1 MKLARGALALV
12 VATLASTAPGPLR
25 AAQPLGPRL
34 AVEPAG
40 FDFGRVLQHR
50 ALRTEF
56 RVRNFGDGELVLSA
70 LRSDCDCAA
79 ALLEADARRLAP
91 GQSATLEVRLETR
104 RSLGRIV
111 RHVRIESNDARQPTH
126 ELWLAADVRA
136 RR

>member
-1 MKLARGALALV
+1 MRGACALA
-12 VATLASTAPGPLR
+12 VAALGFAPPGPLR
-25 AAQPLGPRL
+25 ADQPVGPRL
-34 AVEPAG
+34 VVEPAG

-56 RVRNFGDGELVLSA
+56 RVRNFGDGPLVLSA
-70 LRSDCDCAA
+70 LHTDCDCAA
-79 ALLEADARRLAP
+79 VLLEADARRLAP

-111 RHVRIESNDARQPTH
+111 RHVRIESNDAKQPTH